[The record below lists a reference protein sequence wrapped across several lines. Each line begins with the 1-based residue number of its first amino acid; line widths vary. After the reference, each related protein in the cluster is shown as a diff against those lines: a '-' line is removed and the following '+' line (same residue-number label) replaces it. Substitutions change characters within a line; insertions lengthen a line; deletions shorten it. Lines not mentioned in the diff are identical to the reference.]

1 MEDKFS
7 SKGTRFFSFQCNIHQ
22 GAGFSAFPPFPPP
35 TRFASAEELQEQKVK
50 IDLPPLFLFYF
61 FWHPPLALSPSR
73 SDSPSQHPR
82 CLPGGGLVPPMGS
95 IPTRGGGGRNPN
107 LPPRGERS
115 ALAQIPFSILHRPSH
130 LPWKHPQLFSI
141 PVHLRSAHRV
151 GARGICRAAS

>member
-1 MEDKFS
+1 MCHLPVPEPACS
-7 SKGTRFFSFQCNIHQ
+7 HPARSWVACRQASRGTRGPWHRCFLFSF
-22 GAGFSAFPPFPPP
+22 
-35 TRFASAEELQEQKVK
+35 L
-50 IDLPPLFLFYF
+50 LYFYFIF

-95 IPTRGGGGRNPN
+95 IPTRGGGGRNPS

-115 ALAQIPFSILHRPSH
+115 ALTQIPFSILHRPSH
-130 LPWKHPQLFSI
+130 LPWKHPQLLSI
-141 PVHLRSAHRV
+141 PVHLHSAHRV